1 MKKIK
6 IICFDLDNVI
16 CKTGKDKIYKNSKPI
31 KRNIKT
37 INSLYDKGYK
47 IIIFTARF
55 MGRGKGKINLV
66 KKKIKPLTLNQLKKW
81 EVKYHKV
88 YFGKPSYDLFI
99 DDKSL
104 FYDKEWPKFLEKK
117 FKIND

>member
-55 MGRGKGKINLV
+55 MGRTNNNITKS
-66 KKKIKPLTLNQLKKW
+66 KKLGYSFTQNQLKKW
-81 EVKYHKV
+81 KVSYHKLI
-88 YFGKPSYDLFI
+88 FGKPSYDYI
-99 DDKSL
+99 VDDKAIGFSDNHWIKML
-104 FYDKEWPKFLEKK
+104 KK
-117 FKIND
+117 KLK

>member
-16 CKTGKDKIYKNSKPI
+16 CNTGKKRIYKNSKPI

-37 INSLYDKGYK
+37 INLLYDKGYK
-47 IIIFTARF
+47 IVIFTARY
-55 MGRGKGKINLV
+55 MGRSKGKINLV
-66 KKKIKPLTLNQLKKW
+66 KKKIKLLTLNQLKKW
-81 EVKYHKV
+81 GVKYHNI

-104 FYDKEWPKFLEKK
+104 FYDKKWPKFLEKNLRL
-117 FKIND
+117 ND